1 MAEITALFWDV
12 GGVVLTNGWDRHCRE
27 RAAQKFKLDWE
38 DFEDRHELIVG
49 RFETGKLTL
58 DRYLDRT
65 VFYRPRNFDKEVFKI
80 YMFDQ
85 SKPIDGTLGV
95 LDRIA
100 RSRRYLLATLNN
112 ESRELN
118 HHRIEHFELRKYF
131 SLFMSSCFLG
141 VKKPDDEI
149 FRLALD
155 LTQREP
161 EECLFIDDRGLNVEC
176 AARLRLQT
184 LQFRNATQLEKD
196 LQGLGLEF

>member
-1 MAEITALFWDV
+1 MMEISALFWDI
-12 GGVVLTNGWDRHCRE
+12 GGVVLTNGWDRRGRE
-27 RAAQKFKLDWE
+27 RAAQKFGLDWE

-58 DRYLDRT
+58 DHYLDRT
-65 VFYRPRNFDKEVFKI
+65 VFYRPREFDKEAFKV

-85 SKPIDGTLGV
+85 SKPMDGTLGV

-100 RSRRYLLATLNN
+100 RSGRYLLATLNN

-118 HHRIEHFELRKYF
+118 HYRIAHFELRKYF

-141 VKKPDDEI
+141 VKKPEDEM
-149 FRLALD
+149 FRLALE

-176 AARLRLQT
+176 AARMRLQT
-184 LQFRNATQLEKD
+184 VQFRNATQLERD
-196 LQGLGLEF
+196 LQGLGIEF